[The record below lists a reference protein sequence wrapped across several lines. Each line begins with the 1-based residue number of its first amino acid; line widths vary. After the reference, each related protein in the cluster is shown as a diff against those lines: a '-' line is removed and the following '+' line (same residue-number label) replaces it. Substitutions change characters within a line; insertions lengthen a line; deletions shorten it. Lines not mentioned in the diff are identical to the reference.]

1 MRQKS
6 SNGGTLGA
14 DQFAA
19 LIHALRSRW
28 GEQDQAC
35 QRPVPDKPF
44 DWSKHAKRDRN
55 GLVLFSG
62 DLFNPSMESSITRG
76 AHMVPVIN
84 AMQVDAAVL
93 GNHDW
98 DFGYPHLQRLLSKT
112 NFPWLFS
119 NVVDAS
125 WREANNDESHD
136 DLDER
141 DEQIETTLPY
151 FVMDVRGVRIGCI
164 GLVEKEWL
172 DTVPGFP
179 KEFEYRDMV
188 QVAQNLSRELRE
200 GKEQCELI
208 LAITHCRLP
217 NDIKIAR
224 ALGAVSHTD
233 PAQHGVDLILGGH
246 DHVYYI
252 GRGADTFS
260 GDSFDQ
266 KISGSEDDNNSYIIK
281 SGTDF
286 HDLSE
291 VKLTLSEPH
300 DNAVRRRTIERLDVH
315 RHVTSPEH
323 ASLPE
328 LRKMLDQ
335 LMSRISKSTEQP
347 VALTM
352 NEWDLRSNKV
362 RTDESGIGDLIA
374 DILLISMERELRS
387 QSEKEMDA
395 TVSAGGRMADCCII
409 CGGSLRSDS
418 VFGPGVI
425 TLGNL
430 IEIMPFEDAIVVKEL
445 RGQDIWDALENGFST
460 YPKQEGRFP
469 QVAGMQV
476 IWDSRRPPGKR
487 VVSVHLLK
495 QPFDGA
501 NECST
506 HLRTKIRNMY
516 KYSKDQESVDDDIVM
531 VHREQPQIKEPLD
544 LNKTYKVVTRDYL
557 SQGND
562 GYEALTRG
570 RYIVDDELGQL
581 MSSIV
586 RKFLLGATYIWR
598 WNQLRT
604 RRESASETLPS
615 SPDTSMDSTASPVRQ
630 SRRASLFEHLFDKN
644 AHDRSH
650 LSLKTDSAVQRA
662 YNLRLQRSKSMML
675 HADHNSA
682 SPSPKRRRSMSPNML
697 SRLAHYPLVVDHTS
711 TSIRDALFVATHEHH
726 SHFDTASRIDT
737 SVVLEPGC
745 SQEDLAVVM
754 ALIDGR
760 MKDLARCESQT
771 SA

>member
-151 FVMDVRGVRIGCI
+151 FVMDVKGVRIGCI

-217 NDIKIAR
+217 NDVKIAR

-266 KISGSEDDNNSYIIK
+266 KIPGSEDDNNSFIIK

-328 LRKMLDQ
+328 LQKMLDQ

-531 VHREQPQIKEPLD
+531 VHREQPQIKEPL
-544 LNKTYKVVTRDYL
+544 
-557 SQGND
+557 
-562 GYEALTRG
+562 
-570 RYIVDDELGQL
+570 I
-581 MSSIV
+581 
-586 RKFLLGATYIWR
+586 
-598 WNQLRT
+598 
-604 RRESASETLPS
+604 
-615 SPDTSMDSTASPVRQ
+615 
-630 SRRASLFEHLFDKN
+630 
-644 AHDRSH
+644 
-650 LSLKTDSAVQRA
+650 
-662 YNLRLQRSKSMML
+662 
-675 HADHNSA
+675 
-682 SPSPKRRRSMSPNML
+682 
-697 SRLAHYPLVVDHTS
+697 
-711 TSIRDALFVATHEHH
+711 
-726 SHFDTASRIDT
+726 
-737 SVVLEPGC
+737 
-745 SQEDLAVVM
+745 
-754 ALIDGR
+754 
-760 MKDLARCESQT
+760 
-771 SA
+771 